1 MGNRY
6 QLTRQIRIKKLIS
19 EAIHRVDEDLRKED
33 IETPG
38 LKVKVADLAKINPS
52 DLQKVTSKT
61 DVDVVAEDQD
71 TSLMDDADGIDTTK
85 TYLEEPE
92 VETDMVD
99 SPEVSGAEDEMKSDQ
114 EQASFNLSA
123 WAKQLGKDLG
133 EGVKISN
140 NALKYTYQEDSQPI
154 SILVL
159 SNGVIKASGH
169 LIRNFNDFK
178 RLVTF
183 HSQN

>member
-71 TSLMDDADGIDTTK
+71 TSLMDDADNIDTTK
-85 TYLEEPE
+85 TYLENPE

-99 SPEVSGAEDEMKSDQ
+99 SPEVS
-114 EQASFNLSA
+114 
-123 WAKQLGKDLG
+123 
-133 EGVKISN
+133 
-140 NALKYTYQEDSQPI
+140 
-154 SILVL
+154 
-159 SNGVIKASGH
+159 
-169 LIRNFNDFK
+169 
-178 RLVTF
+178 
-183 HSQN
+183 